1 MALLRIL
8 AIVEKG
14 SEETTAKKVS
24 HQQITKYYSNGLI
37 RERTIVINQD
47 KIALN
52 FPDIDECISQPCQ
65 SNGTCVDEIDDYTC
79 ECVDGFRGKNCEES
93 KLKDQ
98 HF

>member
-24 HQQITKYYSNGLI
+24 HQQITKYYSNGL
-37 RERTIVINQD
+37 RKRTIVINQD

-52 FPDIDECISQPCQ
+52 FTDIDECISQPCQ